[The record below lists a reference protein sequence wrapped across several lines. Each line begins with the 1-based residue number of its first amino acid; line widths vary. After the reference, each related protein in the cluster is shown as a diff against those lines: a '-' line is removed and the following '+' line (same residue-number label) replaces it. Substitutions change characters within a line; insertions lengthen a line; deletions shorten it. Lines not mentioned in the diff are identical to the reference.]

1 MLSKFNFLMNKIY
14 LFTAAF
20 AVMASLS
27 GCSDTELASIDTAQ
41 EKTPI
46 GFHTVGSQMGSRANI
61 INSADITK
69 TDFNVFA
76 FEKNADGADGA
87 MFMGGDKTN
96 SVGLAGVNISY
107 SEEDKWH
114 YTTGSDLKYWPTTP
128 LNFYAVNPAKIADLT
143 FSYAWEIEAN
153 KKQITYHCFDEKN
166 GKSNVDVMYAIA
178 KNQEKSTN
186 SGTVSLKF
194 HHILSQVAFRAKTN
208 SDGMQVDIKEI
219 KIKNFKTG
227 GIFNF
232 PDDAETKPT
241 QSNWQLGDTYT
252 HSAFTL
258 ISKADDAPIVV
269 NSTSTAKDI
278 TIANPMLFAP
288 QTLPVWNTSHNI
300 AAADNSGESY
310 LIISCKIKIG
320 NFYKL
325 GSATKYETLYIPFG
339 GYDWEPG
346 MRYVYT
352 LVFGGGYDENGNPIL
367 QPINFVPSVE
377 EWVGDGGNSTTGN
390 DIPLYQ

>member
-1 MLSKFNFLMNKIY
+1 
-14 LFTAAF
+14 
-20 AVMASLS
+20 
-27 GCSDTELASIDTAQ
+27 
-41 EKTPI
+41 
-46 GFHTVGSQMGSRANI
+46 
-61 INSADITK
+61 
-69 TDFNVFA
+69 
-76 FEKNADGADGA
+76 
-87 MFMGGDKTN
+87 
-96 SVGLAGVNISY
+96 
-107 SEEDKWH
+107 
-114 YTTGSDLKYWPTTP
+114 
-128 LNFYAVNPAKIADLT
+128 
-143 FSYAWEIEAN
+143 
-153 KKQITYHCFDEKN
+153 
-166 GKSNVDVMYAIA
+166 MYAIA

-232 PDDAETKPT
+232 PDNAETKPT

-288 QTLPVWNTSHNI
+288 QTLPAWNTSHNI
-300 AAADNSGESY
+300 TAADNSGESY

>member
-1 MLSKFNFLMNKIY
+1 MNKIY

-61 INSADITK
+61 INSTNITS

-76 FEKNADGADGA
+76 FEKNAEGTDGKF
-87 MFMGGDKTN
+87 FMGDKTDLI
-96 SVGLAGVNISY
+96 GRTGVNISY
-107 SEEDKWH
+107 TEEDKWH
-114 YTTGSDLKYWPTTP
+114 YTEGSDLKYWPTTP
-128 LNFYAVNPAKIADLT
+128 LNFYAVNPAKASDGSI
-143 FSYAWEIEAN
+143 SYGWVIEAN
-153 KKQITYHCFDEKN
+153 TKQITYNCFDEKT

-178 KNQEKSTN
+178 KDQIKSTN
-186 SGTVSLKF
+186 SGTVKLKF

-227 GIFNF
+227 GTFNF

-241 QSNWQLGDTYT
+241 QSNWELGDTYK
-252 HSAFTL
+252 HSTFTL

-269 NSTSTAKDI
+269 NSTSTVKDI

-288 QTLPVWNTSHNI
+288 QTLKAWNTSHNI
-300 AAADNSGESY
+300 TEAENLDESY
-310 LIISCKIKIG
+310 LVISCKIKI
-320 NFYKL
+320 NDFYYL
-325 GSATKYETLYIPFG
+325 GSDNGYETLYVPFG
-339 GYDWEPG
+339 GYEWQPG
-346 MRYVYT
+346 KRYVYT
-352 LVFGGGYDENGNPIL
+352 LVFGGGYDADGNTIL
-367 QPINFVPSVE
+367 QPIKFEPSVE
-377 EWVGDGGNSTTGN
+377 EWGEDTKNSTIDN
-390 DIPLYQ
+390 DIPLYQQQ

>member
-1 MLSKFNFLMNKIY
+1 MNKIY
-14 LFTAAF
+14 LLTAAF

-46 GFHTVGSQMGSRANI
+46 GFHTVGSQMGSRATI
-61 INSADITK
+61 INSSEDLK
-69 TDFNVFA
+69 STDFNVFA
-76 FEKNADGADGA
+76 FEKKADGTDGVF
-87 MFMGGDKTN
+87 FMGDKTN
-96 SVGLAGVNISY
+96 DIGLGGVNISY
-107 SEEDKWH
+107 TDEDKWH

-128 LNFYAVNPAKIADLT
+128 LNFYAVNPAKAADGELGYHWQIT
-143 FSYAWEIEAN
+143 AD
-153 KKQITYHCFDEKN
+153 KKQITYHIINENN

-186 SGTVSLKF
+186 SGIVNLKF
-194 HHILSQVAFRAKTN
+194 HHILTQVAFRAKTN

-219 KIKNFKTG
+219 KIKNIKTG

-241 QSNWQLGDTYT
+241 RSDWGDLGATDKYT
-252 HSAFTL
+252 AYTL

-269 NSTSTAKDI
+269 NSTSTVKDI
-278 TIANPMLFAP
+278 TIDNPMLFAP
-288 QTLPVWNTSHNI
+288 QTLTAWNTLHNI
-300 AAADNSGESY
+300 TDANNSNESY
-310 LIISCKIKIG
+310 LVISCKIKIG
-320 NFYKL
+320 DSYKL
-325 GSATKYETLYIPFG
+325 GSGDKYGTLYIPFG

-367 QPINFVPSVE
+367 QPINFDASVE
-377 EWVGDGGNSTTGN
+377 EWPTDETSTKS
-390 DIPLYQ
+390 DINL